1 MMFFFFEQKTAYEL
15 RISDWSSDGCS
26 SDLPWQSVGGG
37 FFWGAEQSTRA
48 WAGYGQA
55 TLRLNSGTS
64 VTGGLRWTTEKL
76 KMWSV
81 NLGVPANAFSD
92 SFSKDKLTW
101 RLALDQKFSAGVMG
115 YVSYNRGYK
124 SGGFNL
130 LDEIGRAHV

>member
-1 MMFFFFEQKTAYEL
+1 M
-15 RISDWSSDGCS
+15 RISDWSSDVCS
-26 SDLPWQSVGGG
+26 SDLLTNQSDGNLDWVLGLYYFDVVGGYDPWQSVGGG

-92 SFSKDKLTW
+92 SFSKDK
-101 RLALDQKFSAGVMG
+101 RSEERRVGKEGV
-115 YVSYNRGYK
+115 STCR
-124 SGGFNL
+124 S
-130 LDEIGRAHV
+130 RWSPCH